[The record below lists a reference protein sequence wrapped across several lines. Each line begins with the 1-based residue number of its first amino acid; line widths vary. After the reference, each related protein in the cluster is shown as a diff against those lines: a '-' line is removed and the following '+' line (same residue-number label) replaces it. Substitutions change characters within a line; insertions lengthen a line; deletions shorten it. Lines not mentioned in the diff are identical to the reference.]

1 VAYIHTGLATR
12 LAYSIGLN
20 VDSSHRALG
29 FDLQEARR
37 TWLILYIQDVE
48 LSLDSGRPLSI
59 STSQM
64 NFMDYPVQVTQTLLS
79 CTHEL

>member
-1 VAYIHTGLATR
+1 VAYIHAGLATR

-37 TWLILYIQDVE
+37 TWWILYIQDVE
-48 LSLDSGRPLSI
+48 LSLDAGRP
-59 STSQM
+59 M
-64 NFMDYPVQVTQTLLS
+64 NFMDYPVEVTQTLLS
-79 CTHEL
+79 GVRTNLTC